1 VRGREGKVLMQIRG
15 CEENEAHRQCRQTAS
30 VTTGRRLWLRA
41 AWHNF
46 ARVFKGE
53 GVRERGVL
61 IGARRRRNW
70 KQIVW
75 IEPRDRAV
83 SGRKFWTK
91 VEEADVA

>member
-1 VRGREGKVLMQIRG
+1 
-15 CEENEAHRQCRQTAS
+15 
-30 VTTGRRLWLRA
+30 LRA

-53 GVRERGVL
+53 GVWERGVL
-61 IGARRRRNW
+61 IGVRRRRNW

-75 IEPRDRAV
+75 IELRDHTV
-83 SGRKFWTK
+83 SGRKFRTE